1 MVMVWLSSKLGT
13 WGTTILTLYPS
24 SVPGIKSDF
33 FSSQTQI
40 EQHGELDLVE
50 WLSLPDQQPDYRP
63 RTEQLQ

>member
-1 MVMVWLSSKLGT
+1 MVWLSSKLGDHDT
-13 WGTTILTLYPS
+13 HTVSLLRTRDT
-24 SVPGIKSDF
+24 GIRSD

-40 EQHGELDLVE
+40 EQHGELDLLE